1 MENCYTL
8 NMKKLNQ
15 IETFFVIGDDSFQ
28 ESNLSVGQEITFPN
42 RSNKQ
47 KVCFQINKKSIC
59 IDLIHYDRNEIKQ
72 FKLIESKLF
81 DKYDLKIFC
90 DEFSLEIS
98 QHPISKT
105 TLIAKIPNIS
115 DSFGYSCYGA
125 IKRTSQNYYLL
136 IFAKKGSTDFEE
148 NIIYV
153 HGIWEI
159 INPP

>member
-1 MENCYTL
+1 
-8 NMKKLNQ
+8 MKKLRQ
-15 IETFFVIGDDSFQ
+15 IENFFVVGDDSFQ

-42 RSNKQ
+42 RSKKQ

-72 FKLIESKLF
+72 FVLIESELF
-81 DKYDLKIFC
+81 NKKELKNFC
-90 DEFSLEIS
+90 KEFSLETS
-98 QHPISKT
+98 QHPLSKT

-125 IKRTSQNYYLL
+125 IKKTSQNYYLI

-148 NIIYV
+148 NIIHV

-159 INPP
+159 VDPTISTRF